1 MKKILPLL
9 LLIAGTIVGF
19 YVVRHYNINL
29 QTLQAEKDV
38 LKDSVNNN
46 FMLTALGF
54 MLVYIAVVAFSLP
67 IASLLTLS
75 SGFLFGT
82 FVGGSLS
89 VISATIGASI
99 IFWVAKTSLGENI
112 RKKAEQSQ
120 GIYKRVAAALEDNV
134 VAGMLFLR
142 LIPLFPF
149 FLINIVPAFYR
160 VSLPIFFITTLVGIA
175 PATFVYANLG
185 KQLGDISSLRNLVS
199 PQLILAF
206 TALGLLALVPI
217 IYKKMR
223 PAKKSR

>member
-1 MKKILPLL
+1 MKKILPLI

-82 FVGGSLS
+82 FVGE
-89 VISATIGASI
+89 A
-99 IFWVAKTSLGENI
+99 
-112 RKKAEQSQ
+112 
-120 GIYKRVAAALEDNV
+120 
-134 VAGMLFLR
+134 
-142 LIPLFPF
+142 
-149 FLINIVPAFYR
+149 
-160 VSLPIFFITTLVGIA
+160 
-175 PATFVYANLG
+175 
-185 KQLGDISSLRNLVS
+185 
-199 PQLILAF
+199 
-206 TALGLLALVPI
+206 
-217 IYKKMR
+217 
-223 PAKKSR
+223 